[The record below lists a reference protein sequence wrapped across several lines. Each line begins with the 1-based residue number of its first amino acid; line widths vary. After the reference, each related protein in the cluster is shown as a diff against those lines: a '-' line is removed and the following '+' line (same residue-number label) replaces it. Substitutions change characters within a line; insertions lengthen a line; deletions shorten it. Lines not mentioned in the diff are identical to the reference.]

1 MPSDSLRACPI
12 LRHCF
17 CARSFSHD
25 APARF
30 ACHPLTVVWGWVGG
44 RISIPG
50 APAITREGEPRNTVL
65 LKSCRICLRPLAPP
79 PERVVNRIAF
89 ARSDEAV
96 RGRSRSP
103 PTPPAVHTA
112 ERVRQQIE
120 AGRTRRA
127 RRTNQEL
134 DGAFQAH
141 ADEVGGDRRIPRA
154 RLQAAL
160 REFHA
165 GASEAEVDHFL
176 LMRGGPADGSVDL
189 EDFREAARTAW
200 AVETW
205 AQSLTGGEIR
215 DIVEGVRRALQALL
229 MEHVTSLRRSFRAM
243 DNQAAGVPGT
253 LPEGPGGPGHW
264 LWRHL
269 APGPA
274 AGPGP

>member
-1 MPSDSLRACPI
+1 
-12 LRHCF
+12 
-17 CARSFSHD
+17 
-25 APARF
+25 
-30 ACHPLTVVWGWVGG
+30 
-44 RISIPG
+44 
-50 APAITREGEPRNTVL
+50 
-65 LKSCRICLRPLAPP
+65 
-79 PERVVNRIAF
+79 VVNRIAF

-205 AQSLTGGEIR
+205 AQSLPLAQLLADALPESLDHHRLRAASSLTGGEIR
-215 DIVEGVRRALQALL
+215 DIAEGVGRALQALL
-229 MEHVTSLRRSFRAM
+229 TEHVTSLRRSFRAM
-243 DNQAAGVPGT
+243 DNQAAGVPQRDSEANVPAQGCKFSADISRMDCGDVKGFHRGLQKRVGLRPRCCPT
-253 LPEGPGGPGHW
+253 PGSVPIPGSF
-264 LWRHL
+264 L
-269 APGPA
+269 AQGRLCSHP
-274 AGPGP
+274 